1 MGNIMNPQLLMI
13 EGERNPQPED
23 MGVVWSTVAAGAV
36 KGISAIFKGVK
47 GVKKKRAKQAAKKKA
62 LAAVRQQAAEQAAAE
77 QAAAEQAA
85 AAKKKNTMLLI
96 AAAAI
101 PAAMFLLGN
110 PAPALLS
117 GRSRRRKPRTRPTLS
132 GNKKLTKKEILRT
145 YDEQS
150 SMNRIT
156 DPLVIKA
163 IDYLIYM
170 DANGMFFADK
180 KGKKLS
186 YRNSLMQALDFIKY

>member
-62 LAAVRQQAAEQAAAE
+62 LAAVRQQAAE